1 MRAVELLLRFLVS
14 VGLFLIARRKDFD
27 ATRCAAAPQGGRPLP
42 SELSTFVSVLQLDAC
57 ASFGAPLLPSLG
69 RDFFPHSRAV
79 NQSRHLPP
87 LFFLVGAR
95 PLPFTAVIPC
105 CQAAAETGGFDVC
118 GASATVEMRKP
129 RRGRRERATVPEG
142 TSTRSASSESLRQQN
157 IREREK
163 KGGAVFF

>member
-57 ASFGAPLLPSLG
+57 ASIGAPLLPSLG

-95 PLPFTAVIPC
+95 PLPFYSGDPFAI
-105 CQAAAETGGFDVC
+105 
-118 GASATVEMRKP
+118 RRP
-129 RRGRRERATVPEG
+129 RRPA
-142 TSTRSASSESLRQQN
+142 ASMC
-157 IREREK
+157 
-163 KGGAVFF
+163 AVQAPRWR